1 MSESASESSPPLT
14 CWRLA
19 VRAKPKV
26 FTKHFAQPLP
36 ATPPAAP
43 VSGGSA
49 GTSDGECK
57 SDDAA
62 LEKDLYTAVFR
73 THRQTTVDVS
83 DRLGSNPFAVR
94 SSFLFR
100 CFRTQLSVRRTVAHA
115 HSPLNVVSCVPLL
128 HLGCLAATATG
139 RGR

>member
-26 FTKHFAQPLP
+26 FTKHFVQPLP

-94 SSFLFR
+94 TLFS
-100 CFRTQLSVRRTVAHA
+100 CTVSVHSCLFVALLPA